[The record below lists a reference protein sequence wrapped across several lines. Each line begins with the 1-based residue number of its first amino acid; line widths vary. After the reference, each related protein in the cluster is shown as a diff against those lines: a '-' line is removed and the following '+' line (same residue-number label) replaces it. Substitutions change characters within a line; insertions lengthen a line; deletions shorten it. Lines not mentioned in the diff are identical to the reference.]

1 MKQKKNYRYE
11 IYISDRICICRM
23 SIIIIPLFVEAKL
36 SIPQENEAI
45 NDFSKEKSIKKRK
58 KTLDHN
64 DVVEKNDDDV
74 IQ

>member
-1 MKQKKNYRYE
+1 
-11 IYISDRICICRM
+11 M

-58 KTLDHN
+58 KN
-64 DVVEKNDDDV
+64 
-74 IQ
+74 